1 MHHWDHATF
10 IHESLLLWKLYRY
23 KKDVAIT
30 CDIQERWVFVL
41 CFRVYLRCMDTDLN
55 RRCGTVWWRFDTNR
69 TVDLGKL
76 WSLGPWHCFFLFVW
90 HRSIFHIS
98 SAWLNPIFVS
108 CDSSTCFCCFTQLTC
123 LCMFDLWQFAP
134 CVSAPKVMASEH
146 ATNSR
151 TDKNLCGWQGELWV
165 LFPWCSILTL
175 LIYKHKKHHVF
186 CRQDDGFKWI
196 EIEISTM
203 SVLLHRLVRL
213 CF

>member
-1 MHHWDHATF
+1 M
-10 IHESLLLWKLYRY
+10 L
-23 KKDVAIT
+23 
-30 CDIQERWVFVL
+30 
-41 CFRVYLRCMDTDLN
+41 
-55 RRCGTVWWRFDTNR
+55 
-69 TVDLGKL
+69 
-76 WSLGPWHCFFLFVW
+76 
-90 HRSIFHIS
+90 
-98 SAWLNPIFVS
+98 
-108 CDSSTCFCCFTQLTC
+108 FCCFTKLTF

-165 LFPWCSILTL
+165 LFPWCSIFTL
-175 LIYKHKKHHVF
+175 LNYEHKKKHVF

-213 CF
+213 CFLRLVMQALTMTIQCTDYTNKRAGDDFWVRQYSNGTCSSFLANNCCTILPTTNDQLNVYQILR